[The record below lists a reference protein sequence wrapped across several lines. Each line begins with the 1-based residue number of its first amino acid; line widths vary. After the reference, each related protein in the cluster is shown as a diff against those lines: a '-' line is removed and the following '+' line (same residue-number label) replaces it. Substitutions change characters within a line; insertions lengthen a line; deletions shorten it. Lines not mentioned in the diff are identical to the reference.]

1 MPPAHRETGIR
12 LPKALRDEMGIDE
25 SGRPQKKGSGHG
37 GRRGPPV
44 DRKTARKQQ
53 RDEKK
58 NKRIARR
65 GQRGGQ
71 QDDDDDDDDDEE
83 EDYRGGRG
91 GGRGRQEEVDPFD
104 ISDPSDIEELMA
116 RASKPAKKEKKAE
129 KPAKE
134 EKKSILKADTK
145 STKRKATAEPEDKPA
160 KKKVSKAILDK
171 LAEDEAEIA
180 YLEKKLKIKGG
191 KKKRKKKS
199 MGDDMLDFVLGGL
212 KDDYLDD
219 GGDEEEEYKKYKKMM
234 AAEKAEKK
242 KGKKVEEDEDD
253 SGWEDEDSEGDDD
266 DEEDD
271 DEDDDDDE
279 DSEGD
284 FGGFEDNE
292 DIAFNSGSE
301 GTDDDEDEDEDSGS
315 DAGSDSE
322 EEEKPAPRV
331 RENPYRAPVPVS
343 ETPSIPAASNVQ
355 KYIPPSLRKAASTES
370 ERLTRLRRSIQG
382 LINRLS
388 EVKLIALL
396 GDVEEL
402 YRQNPRADVTNI
414 LCDILV
420 TTLCDESA
428 LNDTYHILHGGF
440 LAGLYKIMGLDVGA
454 TIVQKIVET
463 FLEHHTRATEAGVP
477 PQGKQ
482 CTNLICF
489 LSELYNFQVISCVM
503 IFDFIRLFLSSLTE
517 LHTEL
522 LLKVVRN
529 SGPQLRADD
538 PSALKS
544 LVLLLQP
551 AIAAAGG
558 HDNLSVRTKFMIE
571 TLTNLKNNKIKSNS
585 NSAVSSE
592 HTHRMKKLL
601 GTLSNR
607 TLRATEPLRA
617 SLDDIKS
624 VETKGKWWLVGA
636 SWVGKQAEGNA
647 GAYPSAA
654 AAAAARDRDGTP
666 PPAYVSDDEEDTA
679 VPDLQALARQHR
691 MNTDIRRAI
700 FITLL
705 SSSDYSD
712 CYTRLSKLRLKRTQ
726 EREIPR
732 VLLHC
737 AASEAVYN
745 PYYTLIAKKLCGS
758 HQLKM
763 TFTFVLWEY
772 FRRFGEDDGHS
783 GNNGEEDIDDDNEW
797 ADPKQLRKIVNLAR
811 LYAKL
816 VAEGVL
822 GITVLKTLNW
832 GFLQEATR
840 NFLTVFLTGV
850 VTELQGDSFVRG
862 IRYFVQKNVKKGG
875 VAASEKEKKMV
886 QKGAK
891 VILEVLDEILRA
903 EVTLD

>member
-1 MPPAHRETGIR
+1 
-12 LPKALRDEMGIDE
+12 
-25 SGRPQKKGSGHG
+25 
-37 GRRGPPV
+37 
-44 DRKTARKQQ
+44 
-53 RDEKK
+53 
-58 NKRIARR
+58 
-65 GQRGGQ
+65 
-71 QDDDDDDDDDEE
+71 
-83 EDYRGGRG
+83 
-91 GGRGRQEEVDPFD
+91 
-104 ISDPSDIEELMA
+104 MA

-160 KKKVSKAILDK
+160 KKKISKAILDK

-191 KKKRKKKS
+191 KKKSMGDDMLDFLLDGLKDDYLDDRAEQAEEYNRKAAAEMEEEEKPKKKKAEKAKKEEKPPKKKVSQAVLDKIAQDEAEIAYLEKKLKIKGGKKKS

-219 GGDEEEEYKKYKKMM
+219 GADEEEEYKKYKKMM

-242 KGKKVEEDEDD
+242 KGKMVEGDEDD

-271 DEDDDDDE
+271 EKDDDDDE

-284 FGGFEDNE
+284 FGGFEDDE
-292 DIAFNSGSE
+292 GITFNSGSE
-301 GTDDDEDEDEDSGS
+301 GTDDDEDEDEDEDEGT

-343 ETPSIPAASNVQ
+343 ETPSTPVASNVQ

-463 FLEHHTRATEAGVP
+463 FLEHHTRASESGVP

-482 CTNLICF
+482 CTNLISF

-522 LLKVVRN
+522 LLKVVRS

-551 AIAAAGG
+551 SIAAAGG
-558 HDNLSVRTKFMIE
+558 HDSLSVRTKFMIE

-585 NSAVSSE
+585 NSAVNSE

-624 VETKGKWWLVGA
+624 IETKGKWWLVGA

-654 AAAAARDRDGTP
+654 AAAAARERDGDGTP

-745 PYYTLIAKKLCGS
+745 PYYTLIAKKLCSS

-850 VTELQGDSFVRG
+850 VTELQGDSFGLKGIFGGFADNIELVRG